1 MTRHLTIVGAG
12 LAGGLLATLL
22 AQRGWSVDVFE
33 RRGAPFP
40 PNLAL
45 LARISQRDTF

>member
-1 MTRHLTIVGAG
+1 MAAEQNNSPSKHIAIIGAG

-33 RRGAPFP
+33 R
-40 PNLAL
+40 
-45 LARISQRDTF
+45 